1 MIFFHVVFLFPRHIS
16 LFFLP
21 FRLYLLLSFSSQPCG
36 FPSLMLTFNSSFFL
50 LFQSLIS
57 QTCFYFWGFFVS
69 FLSPFIFFFV
79 YSSPFCQWYPKLY
92 PLLWLCFL
100 FYYPI
105 NVYKA
110 NIQEMSYTNM
120 R

>member
-69 FLSPFIFFFV
+69 FLSPFIFFLSILVHFANGIP
-79 YSSPFCQWYPKLY
+79 SSILFCGY
-92 PLLWLCFL
+92 
-100 FYYPI
+100 
-105 NVYKA
+105 VSSST
-110 NIQEMSYTNM
+110 IQLMYIKQISRKCHTLI
-120 R
+120 